1 MNKIEKGKTAL
12 IVLGIISLIC
22 CVALLVLG
30 ITMVTTCYI
39 DESLNVVRL
48 VFGIIFIAL
57 FIPLAIIGVY
67 FTWVGAVLKAT
78 KGSIAED
85 NLGKGTANKALC
97 NNCGAELH
105 GEKCC
110 PNCGRSVE
118 DKVVCAECGTENSFD
133 NSHCKNCGK
142 ELR

>member
-12 IVLGIISLIC
+12 IVLGIISLVC
-22 CVALLVLG
+22 SLVFLVLG
-30 ITMVTTCYI
+30 IVMVSTCSAEDSVNI
-39 DESLNVVRL
+39 VKL
-48 VFGIIFIAL
+48 VFGIIFIVL
-57 FIPLAIIGVY
+57 FIPLVIFGIY
-67 FTWVGAVLKAT
+67 FTWIGGALRAT

-85 NLGKGTANKALC
+85 NLGKGTVNKALC
-97 NNCGAELH
+97 NNCGSELH

-118 DKVVCAECGTENSFD
+118 DKVICAECGAENSFD